1 MTTQHLFD
9 QIAREHHA
17 MIKRIASSHEAQPS
31 LLEDLM
37 QDIYFAIWRALPS
50 FRGDSSLRTFV
61 ARIATNRA
69 VTHVARAVK
78 SPASLELHED
88 IPAPGD
94 NPERQAIALEPRR
107 ARLASAVRSL
117 PLAYRQPAMLAL
129 EGLTPREM
137 AEVLG
142 ITTNAVAIRM
152 SRAKALSSRAHGRRA
167 MTTRDD
173 AYWDELGVAWR
184 AVNPDPDVIGPRP
197 QVTSAPPVVV
207 DPCRA
212 DRRTAA
218 QCGWRHPRRVHDL
231 DGLDDRDVELRHPGH
246 CHRGDIGPSRDGG
259 VRAATCQRQ

>member
-94 NPERQAIALEPRR
+94 NPERQAIALNRGE
-107 ARLASAVRSL
+107 RLASAVRSL

-129 EGLTPREM
+129 EGLTPTEM

-142 ITTNAVAIRM
+142 ITTNAVSIRM
-152 SRAKALSSRAHGRRA
+152 SRAKALLRRL
-167 MTTRDD
+167 MG
-173 AYWDELGVAWR
+173 DE
-184 AVNPDPDVIGPRP
+184 
-197 QVTSAPPVVV
+197 
-207 DPCRA
+207 
-212 DRRTAA
+212 
-218 QCGWRHPRRVHDL
+218 
-231 DGLDDRDVELRHPGH
+231 
-246 CHRGDIGPSRDGG
+246 
-259 VRAATCQRQ
+259 

>member
-1 MTTQHLFD
+1 
-9 QIAREHHA
+9 

-94 NPERQAIALEPRR
+94 NPERQAIALNRGE
-107 ARLASAVRSL
+107 RLASAVRSL

-129 EGLTPREM
+129 EGLTPTEM

-142 ITTNAVAIRM
+142 ITTNAVSIRM
-152 SRAKALSSRAHGRRA
+152 SRAKALLRRL
-167 MTTRDD
+167 MG
-173 AYWDELGVAWR
+173 DE
-184 AVNPDPDVIGPRP
+184 
-197 QVTSAPPVVV
+197 
-207 DPCRA
+207 
-212 DRRTAA
+212 
-218 QCGWRHPRRVHDL
+218 
-231 DGLDDRDVELRHPGH
+231 
-246 CHRGDIGPSRDGG
+246 
-259 VRAATCQRQ
+259 

>member
-1 MTTQHLFD
+1 
-9 QIAREHHA
+9 
-17 MIKRIASSHEAQPS
+17 MIKRIASSHEAQPP

-88 IPAPGD
+88 IPAPDD
-94 NPERQAIALEPRR
+94 NPERQAIALDRG

-129 EGLTPREM
+129 EGLTPGEM

-142 ITTNAVAIRM
+142 ITTNAVSIRM
-152 SRAKALSSRAHGRRA
+152 SRAKALLRRL
-167 MTTRDD
+167 MG
-173 AYWDELGVAWR
+173 DE
-184 AVNPDPDVIGPRP
+184 
-197 QVTSAPPVVV
+197 
-207 DPCRA
+207 
-212 DRRTAA
+212 
-218 QCGWRHPRRVHDL
+218 
-231 DGLDDRDVELRHPGH
+231 
-246 CHRGDIGPSRDGG
+246 
-259 VRAATCQRQ
+259 

>member
-17 MIKRIASSHEAQPS
+17 MIKRIASSHEAQPP

-78 SPASLELHED
+78 SPTSLELHEG
-88 IPAPGD
+88 IPTPDD
-94 NPERQAIALEPRR
+94 NPERQAIALDRG

-129 EGLTPREM
+129 EGLTPGET

-142 ITTNAVAIRM
+142 ITTNAVSIRM
-152 SRAKALSSRAHGRRA
+152 SRAKALLRRL
-167 MTTRDD
+167 MG
-173 AYWDELGVAWR
+173 DE
-184 AVNPDPDVIGPRP
+184 
-197 QVTSAPPVVV
+197 
-207 DPCRA
+207 
-212 DRRTAA
+212 
-218 QCGWRHPRRVHDL
+218 
-231 DGLDDRDVELRHPGH
+231 
-246 CHRGDIGPSRDGG
+246 
-259 VRAATCQRQ
+259 